1 MEQQVQ
7 EAEMVVQVKE
17 QVVERAMQL
26 VQEILQ
32 LVRVRVQGS
41 VIFQPEL
48 QRGPRELPSRLE
60 RGHLCGV
67 PQQAA
72 RRQQGEPPP

>member
-1 MEQQVQ
+1 
-7 EAEMVVQVKE
+7 MVVQVKV
-17 QVVERAMQL
+17 QVVAQVMPL

-32 LVRVRVQGS
+32 LVRVRAQGS

-48 QRGPRELPSRLE
+48 QREPRELPPRAE

-67 PQQAA
+67 PQQVAH
-72 RRQQGEPPP
+72 RRRGEPPP